1 MNKKTLKLIILII
14 ILGIGLITAIVYGY
28 NNTFKVLLICM
39 LADYLIGFSIS
50 LVGKGKHGSIQSMIG
65 YLGIVKKSTM
75 IFIVV
80 VLHSLEPLLKI
91 YNLQEIV
98 TFAFIFNECVSI
110 YEHAKALGL
119 NNEFISSF
127 LKKFLKKK
135 EE

>member
-1 MNKKTLKLIILII
+1 MNKKLLKLIILLT
-14 ILGIGLITAIVYGY
+14 ILFIGLILAIIYGY
-28 NNTFKVLLICM
+28 NNTLQVLLICM
-39 LADYLIGFSIS
+39 VADYLIGLGIS
-50 LVGKGKHGSIQSMIG
+50 FTGKGKHGSIQSMIG

-98 TFAFIFNECVSI
+98 TTAFIFNECVSI